1 MKRKLINVLG
11 LTGLLALLSYAAA
24 VVFAPL
30 AYPGYDAM
38 AQAVSDLSAET
49 APSRILWNRLA
60 AFYNV
65 GSVVCVTCTA
75 VFVSEK
81 KLSTRLFRA
90 GIYLF
95 TVMSWVSAVGYG
107 MFPLSDS
114 GKEITSFAEIMHI
127 VVTAAVVLLS
137 IVSLTLLIVS
147 GFRKNGVRSLGVFAL
162 IALAMMLIGAV
173 GQKLVP
179 PAYFGIAERF
189 SVFAAVGFTAVLGL
203 YLFSGFKKAPRE
215 YRRKRKKK

>member
-30 AYPGYDAM
+30 AYPGYDVLT
-38 AQAVSDLSAET
+38 QAVSDLSAET

-81 KLSTRLFRA
+81 KLSTRLFRT

-95 TVMSWVSAVGYG
+95 AVMNWVSAVGYA
-107 MFPLSDS
+107 MFPLSDG

-127 VVTAAVVLLS
+127 AVTAAVVLLS

-147 GFRKNGVRSLGVFAL
+147 GFRKNGVRSLGVFAI
-162 IALAMMLIGAV
+162 IALAMMLVGAV